1 MATNQLLSETVEPIL
16 VFSHLDIGG
25 TNSAA
30 IDTAPGAAATRH
42 WVSLANHNR
51 VCFQIFLGP
60 TGGNAASYWTASDD
74 IATITVQQATDSSG
88 TGVKAVTDQTYTITA
103 GDLDEVGD
111 VATVEIKS
119 EDLDV
124 ANDFRFVRVLVAA
137 TDNGGVDYVSCVAQ
151 LYQPRYSQI
160 SRDRIEVKLPQDG
173 YGA

>member
-30 IDTAPGAAATRH
+30 IDTKAAAATNH

-51 VCFQIFLGP
+51 VCFQLFLGP
-60 TGGNAASYWTASDD
+60 SDGVAASYWTASDD
-74 IATITVQQATDSSG
+74 IATITVQQATSSSG
-88 TGVKAVTDQTYTITA
+88 AGIKAVSDQTYTITA
-103 GDLDEVGD
+103 GDLDALGD
-111 VATVEIKS
+111 VATIEVKS

-124 ANDFRFVRVLVAA
+124 ANDFRFVRILVAA
-137 TDNGGVDYVSCVAQ
+137 TDNNGVDYVTCVAQ

-160 SRDRIEVKLPQDG
+160 SKDRIEVQLPQDG